1 VSDRWLFEGWAFQD
15 GGEPVSAGTLRTLLA
30 AGFLKPTDMVWKVF
44 KKNGQTD
51 QSSPVT
57 VETAV
62 KDDNSSDPELSL

>member
-1 VSDRWLFEGWAFQD
+1 M
-15 GGEPVSAGTLRTLLA
+15 SASTLRTLLA
-30 AGFLKPTDMVWKVF
+30 AGFLKPADMVWKVF

>member
-1 VSDRWLFEGWAFQD
+1 
-15 GGEPVSAGTLRTLLA
+15 
-30 AGFLKPTDMVWKVF
+30 MVWKVF

-57 VETAV
+57 VEMAV